1 MKRSSWS
8 PILGLLTALFL
19 IVPPSLMAETINL
32 RFSWWGGDAR
42 HKATLEAIDLYQK
55 LNPGVQIQAEY
66 GGADGYQQKMKLQ
79 LAAKTAPDIL
89 QLDQTWLDEI
99 TSKGDFF
106 VDLSKRKDFNLGA
119 FDPGFL
125 KDFCT
130 FDGQVIGAPTGVN
143 GQILL
148 VNKTVAAKMGV
159 NIANLSTW
167 DGLLEEGK
175 KLHAKDPN
183 YYLLSHDTANFMGEV
198 VMGYIKQ
205 LTGKSPIGADYTLAF
220 TQAEMTRALT
230 WLRQAVDYGV
240 IQPPG
245 EAALY
250 ALKGD
255 QNPKWIN
262 QQMICMVEWAS
273 SYTRNLNKDAEY
285 VLLLPPIMKNA
296 KTGASTMRP
305 SQELCVNKKSSNID
319 EAVKFTNWFLNDPEA
334 AKILGDVRSVP
345 ASSVA
350 RKAAA
355 AAGKISELT
364 ASALERATASRKAP
378 DSAAA
383 LGTQLIDILNDVAI
397 KVEFKS
403 LTPEAGAAE
412 LIKRS
417 TTKLTALKAAS

>member
-1 MKRSSWS
+1 MVTLALAA
-8 PILGLLTALFL
+8 PGLATAQS
-19 IVPPSLMAETINL
+19 VNL

-55 LNPGVQIQAEY
+55 LNPKVKIQAEY

-79 LAAKTAPDIL
+79 LSARTAPDIM

-106 VDLSKRKDFNLGA
+106 VDFATRKNFNLAA
-119 FDPGFL
+119 FDAGFL
-125 KDFCT
+125 RDFCT
-130 FDGQVIGAPTGVN
+130 FGGQIIGAPTGAN

-148 VNKTVAAKMGV
+148 VNTSMAAKMGV
-159 NIANLSTW
+159 NVNNLSTW

-183 YYLLSHDTANFMGEV
+183 FYLLSHDTANFMGEV
-198 VMGYIKQ
+198 IMGYVKQ
-205 LTGKSPIGADYTLAF
+205 LTGKAPVTDSLELTF
-220 TQAEMTRALT
+220 TQADLTKAFT
-230 WLRQAVDYGV
+230 WLRAAVDAGV

-250 ALKGD
+250 SLKGD

-262 QQMICMVEWAS
+262 QQILCVVDWAS
-273 SYTRNLNKDAEY
+273 NYTRYMIKDVEY
-285 VLLLPPIMKNA
+285 RLLLPPVMKNA

-305 SQELCVNKKSSNID
+305 SQELSVNKKSAHVD

-345 ASSVA
+345 VSSVA
-350 RKAAA
+350 RKAAS
-355 AAGKISELT
+355 AAGKINPMT
-364 ASALERATASRKAP
+364 ADALEAATASQKVP
-378 DSAAA
+378 DQAAS
-383 LGTQLIDILNDVAI
+383 LGTQLIEIMNDAAM
-397 KVEFKS
+397 KVEFKM
-403 LTPEAGAAE
+403 LAPDQAAAE
-412 LIKRS
+412 MIKR
-417 TTKLTALKAAS
+417 TVAKLASIKAASKS